1 MVVLSPIK
9 ITFQIREL
17 QTYLFCDQMTY
28 SSFKEY
34 MSNSTK
40 GIIVTTNFIK
50 TCPLDHPMG
59 HTMSIS

>member
-40 GIIVTTNFIK
+40 GIIVATNFMI
-50 TCPLDHPMG
+50 TCSLDHPKG
-59 HTMSIS
+59 HIISIP